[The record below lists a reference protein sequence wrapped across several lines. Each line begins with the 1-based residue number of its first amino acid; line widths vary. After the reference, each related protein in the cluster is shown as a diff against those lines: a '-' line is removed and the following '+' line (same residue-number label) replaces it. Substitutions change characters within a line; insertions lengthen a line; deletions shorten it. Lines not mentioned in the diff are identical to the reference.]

1 MASFFFADPARPA
14 TLPDPLY
21 KACNMERELAT
32 LVETI
37 QNAGTKVRELVGV
50 GFEVQTKSDRSPV
63 TTVDHE
69 VNRILHEMQRRE
81 FPQDGWLSEESPDD
95 PARLTN
101 QRVWIVDPI
110 DGTKALVNRVP
121 EFCISAALIER
132 GAPVVAAILNPSTG
146 ELFTA
151 VRGGGLFLNGARVT
165 LSPAHNFSPVIM
177 VNAWEFQSGRWSTLA
192 ETTRCRPMYSIANAL
207 SLVAAGRVQAALT
220 IEPENEWDLAAGVLL
235 IEENGGAICDAA
247 GKSFVFNQPTPRFR
261 GVIAV
266 SATADEDLHANLRI
280 HAEHARPQPER
291 KRAAP

>member
-1 MASFFFADPARPA
+1 MV
-14 TLPDPLY
+14 
-21 KACNMERELAT
+21 RELAT
-32 LVETI
+32 LVEAV
-37 QNAGTKVRELVGV
+37 QKAGARVRELVLV
-50 GFEVQTKSDRSPV
+50 GFEVQTKPDRSPV

-69 VNRILHEMQRRE
+69 VNRILNEMQRLE

-101 QRVWIVDPI
+101 RRVWIVDPI

-132 GAPVVAAILNPSTG
+132 GAPIVAAILNPSTD

-165 LSPAHNFSPVIM
+165 LPPGRDVNPVIM
-177 VNAWEFQSGRWSTLA
+177 VSAWELRSGRWSALA
-192 ETTRCRPMYSIANAL
+192 ETARCLPMYSIANAL
-207 SLVAAGRVQAALT
+207 ALVAAGRVQAAFT

-235 IEENGGAICDAA
+235 VEESGGFICDAL
-247 GKSFVFNQPTPRFR
+247 GNPVVFNQPIPRFH

-266 SATADEDLHANLRI
+266 AATTDKKLHASLHT
-280 HAEHARPQPER
+280 HAAQARSQPEQ
-291 KRAAP
+291 K